1 MHIQEFQKMM
11 QRLYF
16 HRDSERGLKGTFNW
30 LMEEVEE
37 LREALEKGDR
47 KEVERE
53 FADVIAWLSS
63 LANIVGVDLE
73 RRHWQNIKTDARSA
87 ERRLVHARFSSRAA
101 SVLSLFFPKC
111 MAFCPAGGQFRL
123 IPKVSSGE

>member
-1 MHIQEFQKMM
+1 MQGDDDYMHIQEFQKMM

-16 HRDSERGLKGTFNW
+16 HRDSERGRKGTFNW

-73 RRHWQNIKTDARSA
+73 K
-87 ERRLVHARFSSRAA
+87 AA
-101 SVLSLFFPKC
+101 LEKYEHKCPKC
-111 MAFCPAGGQFRL
+111 RKTPCACTF
-123 IPKVSSGE
+123 

>member
-1 MHIQEFQKMM
+1 MQGDDDYMHIQEFQKMM

-53 FADVIAWLSS
+53 FDDVIAWLSS

-73 RRHWQNIKTDARSA
+73 KAALAKYQNRC
-87 ERRLVHARFSSRAA
+87 
-101 SVLSLFFPKC
+101 PKC
-111 MAFCPAGGQFRL
+111 RKTPCACTF
-123 IPKVSSGE
+123 